1 MISPRPNTH
10 TFALLLAIAEAPDEI
25 GPAEAAD
32 IVCPR
37 PRLTGTEGYREWVRS
52 VAVARETPNG
62 RMLTL
67 DPARQA
73 KASRA
78 LRRLA
83 EAGLIAPLGGPR
95 LSDWFEARA
104 ALRGIP
110 GALALST
117 LGEGVDV
124 GPVAVDIVERVRGGC
139 ATTCDA
145 IGPKPS
151 GATQAVWR
159 ELVRLRSVVGVY
171 GRRVSSA
178 GLELLNKKET
188 K

>member
-1 MISPRPNTH
+1 MISPRPGTPTH
-10 TFALLLAIAEAPDEI
+10 RLLTAIAEAPDEI
-25 GPAEAAD
+25 GPTEAAD
-32 IVCPR
+32 IICPR
-37 PRLTGTEGYREWVRS
+37 PKLTSSEGYREWVRS

-62 RMLTL
+62 RVLTL

-104 ALRGIP
+104 ALRGVP

-124 GPVAVDIVERVRGGC
+124 GPVAVDIVERVRGGS
-139 ATTCDA
+139 ATVGA
-145 IGPKPS
+145 VLGEKPS

-159 ELVRLRSVVGVY
+159 ELVRLRIVVGVY
-171 GRRVSSA
+171 GRRVTEKGRAVVERES
-178 GLELLNKKET
+178 
-188 K
+188 